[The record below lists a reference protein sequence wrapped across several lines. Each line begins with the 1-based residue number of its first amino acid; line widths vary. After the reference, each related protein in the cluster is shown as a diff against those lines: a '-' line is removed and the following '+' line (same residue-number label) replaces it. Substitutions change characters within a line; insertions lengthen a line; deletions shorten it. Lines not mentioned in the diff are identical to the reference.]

1 MSLIAKAVLISLL
14 KYEIYLSSLL
24 SDLKRL
30 AHKVTNKKV
39 LSKVRIYKKFSI
51 KQSPSPLLNGCQKL
65 IVNYNVLHT
74 VPTKLEI
81 ICHTFIPCQ
90 KRIQNPVKH
99 EPQKAPSTFNKVLDA
114 PLLILSKVFKTLHAS
129 FEMTLSLRE
138 KQNFWN
144 SFQSPCSL
152 SGQNSANRNEI
163 SSHTPKYKKG
173 MILLKVT

>member
-30 AHKVTNKKV
+30 ARKVTNKKV
-39 LSKVRIYKKFSI
+39 LSKVRIHKKFSI
-51 KQSPSPLLNGCQKL
+51 KQSPSPLLNGCYKL

-81 ICHTFIPCQ
+81 CHTFIPYQ

-99 EPQKAPSTFNKVLDA
+99 EPQKAPSTFNKVLDT

-138 KQNFWN
+138 KQNYWN
-144 SFQSPCSL
+144 SF
-152 SGQNSANRNEI
+152 
-163 SSHTPKYKKG
+163 
-173 MILLKVT
+173 